1 MDMLPTPDITE
12 DDGRA
17 WWNAGACISVA
28 VCLLCVSLLIFVAI
42 PCNGAKSTRKQC
54 HKLYPANY
62 ILLFTFNFATTFILC
77 FLTAKTDAY
86 AVIQSISLTFA
97 MVVGLG
103 TYAWKSLEGDVKKS
117 DDSKHPNNKVM
128 DLTQLGPYLHM
139 VSFIVIAVGTIFLV
153 AGDKLD
159 NKM

>member
-1 MDMLPTPDITE
+1 MDMLPTPDIME

-17 WWNAGACISVA
+17 WWNTGACVSVA
-28 VCLLCVSLLIFVAI
+28 VCLLCVFLLIFVAI
-42 PCNGAKSTRKQC
+42 PCNGAKSTRKPC
-54 HKLYPANY
+54 HKFYPANY
-62 ILLFTFNFATTFILC
+62 ILLFIFNFATTFILC

-86 AVIQSISLTFA
+86 VVIQSISLTFA

-103 TYAWKSLEGDVKKS
+103 TYAWKGLEGDVKKA
-117 DDSKHPNNKVM
+117 DGSKTPNNKVM

-159 NKM
+159 DKM